1 MLRCEVSDA
10 ESVSY
15 IWLQNGDAVNDT
27 ERRFRE
33 GGNLKFTAVD
43 RVLDAGTF
51 QCLAAI
57 NATGEEEHSTEASFN
72 IKCEFT

>member
-10 ESVSY
+10 EGVSY
-15 IWLQNGDAVNDT
+15 SWLQNGDAVKDT
-27 ERRFRE
+27 ERRFQE
-33 GGNLKFTAVD
+33 GGNLKFTYVD

-51 QCLAAI
+51 QCLAAN
-57 NATGEEEHSTEASFN
+57 NATGGEERSTEASIN